1 MISHFFQKNEPMD
14 ILSMPRDPFSLLSL
28 AQSFSVIHPNLPS
41 AHLQPWWSFD
51 KKTRVLLG
59 RFDSDSD
66 PFLSLPGYLAFKDIA
81 VVTEG
86 LINLDVTK
94 CASEFVTTFMK
105 QDNEAENLQAIE
117 FESEIVNGRVIA
129 KEDKSRS
136 FVFTAANY
144 AEYLENQKAFL
155 KAAGDFANAAVADG
169 AGNTDFVHLSKSN
182 PVEYINVR
190 KAYYLTDYDLSK
202 SPSLEKAFEDGLHDV
217 MKKMLPSS
225 DWCLSHMVSPFSF

>member
-1 MISHFFQKNEPMD
+1 MD
-14 ILSMPRDPFSLLSL
+14 FLSMPKDPFPLPSH
-28 AQSFSVIHPNLPS
+28 AQLFSVTHPDQPS

-81 VVTEG
+81 IVTEG

-94 CASEFVTTFMK
+94 CASEFVKTFMK
-105 QDNEAENLQAIE
+105 GDNEEEKLQAIE
-117 FESEIVNGRVIA
+117 FESKNVNGRVIT

-136 FVFTAANY
+136 FVFTAAEY
-144 AEYLENQKAFL
+144 AEYLEYRKAFL
-155 KAAGDFANAAVADG
+155 KAAGDLAKAVGTGD
-169 AGNTDFVHLSKSN
+169 TDFVYLSKSN
-182 PVEYINVR
+182 PVQYADAR
-190 KAYYLTDYDLSK
+190 KAYYLTDYELST
-202 SPSLEKAFEDGLHDV
+202 SPSLQKAFEDGLHDV

-225 DWCLSHMVSPFSF
+225 DWCLSHTVSHFCF